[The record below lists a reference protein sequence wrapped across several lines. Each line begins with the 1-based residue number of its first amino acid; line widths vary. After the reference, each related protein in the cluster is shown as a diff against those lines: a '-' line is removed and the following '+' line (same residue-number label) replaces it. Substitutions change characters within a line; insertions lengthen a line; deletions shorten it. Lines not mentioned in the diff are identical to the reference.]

1 MSLLRKIFLC
11 ELLGLDVKEGSHGQT
26 QEKQVHSD
34 EVKEEI
40 EHIAPLEEITWRQK
54 SMVLWLKEGDRN
66 TILS

>member
-1 MSLLRKIFLC
+1 M
-11 ELLGLDVKEGSHGQT
+11 KEGSHGQT

-34 EVKEEI
+34 EVREEI
-40 EHIAPLEEITWRQK
+40 EHIAPFEEISWQKK

>member
-1 MSLLRKIFLC
+1 M
-11 ELLGLDVKEGSHGQT
+11 KEGSHGQT

-54 SMVLWLKEGDRN
+54 SMVLWLKEEDRN

>member
-1 MSLLRKIFLC
+1 M
-11 ELLGLDVKEGSHGQT
+11 GLDVKEGSHGQT

-54 SMVLWLKEGDRN
+54 SMVLWLKEEDRN